1 VDSLVA
7 EDVIDSTIANSI
19 LQKIANAEKSADKE
33 NICAAVNQMGAFIN
47 EVNAQRGKKISDEA
61 ADEVIAYA
69 DSVILYLQSLLPDGE
84 SC

>member
-1 VDSLVA
+1 VDTLL
-7 EDVIDSTIANSI
+7 EEGVIDEQ
-19 LQKIANAEKSADKE
+19 LQSSLLSKVDNAQQSADKE
-33 NICAAVNQMGAFIN
+33 NICTAINKLEALKN

-69 DSVILYLQSLLPDGE
+69 DSVIAYLLSQLPEGD